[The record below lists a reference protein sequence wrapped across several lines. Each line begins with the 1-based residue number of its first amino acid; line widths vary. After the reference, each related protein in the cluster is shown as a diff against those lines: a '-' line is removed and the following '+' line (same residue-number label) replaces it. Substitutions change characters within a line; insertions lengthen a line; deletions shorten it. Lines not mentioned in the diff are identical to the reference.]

1 MKSTSDKTILTVVN
15 GIKKD
20 DSSKEVRAQTF
31 DKPSIVKHSINSI
44 NETETQ
50 NQDTKNDYLKIDVPK
65 IEENIIPEPFFT
77 ESDKLFSFAK
87 RDEVTMICRQI
98 PIIEKQYE
106 NIENNKVFY
115 ELSWKDKNIKKREIV
130 SASAISTKKELI
142 QLSDKGFAVN
152 DLNYKK
158 IINFLDKYIDL
169 NEIETLYMVNRLGH
183 VKKGFIH
190 PNIDTSLT
198 IMPQDSGEQSLL
210 NAFQESGTVESW
222 KTEVLERI
230 KKHPKALFYTIA
242 SFTAPLLHDLN
253 IDSFL
258 VDFSGHTSQGKT
270 TLLRLSST
278 VWGTQ
283 ELINEWN
290 TTKVAIERKAGFL
303 NSFPLLMDD
312 TKKANQKHLQDF
324 IYMFS
329 GGKSKGRGSLTGFQQ
344 DRTWKTIL
352 LSTGESSILE
362 YAQAAGVAGRV
373 ITLEDEPFGK
383 TSYEFLSGLYDAM
396 SKNFGIV
403 GRSFLEKWL
412 EIESEDKKNL
422 IKIYHELRNQYVK
435 EAHSNE
441 VLIRLSAYY
450 AAIHFTASILNT
462 LLGFNIDTDT
472 FEKLFQTH
480 AKENKAIDKPKQLL
494 EELLEHI
501 DSFRATIH
509 YGIEPKQ
516 TYAIFKNNNLYLTP
530 AFTKL
535 ILEAEEKSNR
545 KEWLKRG
552 YTITQKN
559 GLDYTTVKIK
569 GKAFKGIQINN
580 DIITELGFDFTE
592 EEAPPLKRS

>member
-1 MKSTSDKTILTVVN
+1 MKSTLDKKRFIVVDN
-15 GIKKD
+15 IKKENEQLKE
-20 DSSKEVRAQTF
+20 DSAPTF
-31 DKPSIVKHSINSI
+31 KHSFSQTNYSNNSI
-44 NETETQ
+44 NENKLE
-50 NQDTKNDYLKIDVPK
+50 NQDTKNDYLKVL
-65 IEENIIPEPFFT
+65 EENIIPKPFFIDN
-77 ESDKLFSFAK
+77 EKLFAFIK
-87 RDEVTMICRQI
+87 KDEITMICRQI
-98 PIIEKQYE
+98 PIVEKQYE

-115 ELSWKDKNIKKREIV
+115 ELSWKDKSIKKKEIV
-130 SASAISTKKELI
+130 SASTISTKKELI

-152 DLNYKK
+152 DLNYKN
-158 IINFLDKYIDL
+158 IIKFLDNYIDQ
-169 NEIETLYMVNRLGH
+169 NEIETQYMVNRLGH
-183 VKKGFIH
+183 VKRGFIH
-190 PNIDTSLT
+190 PNIDTGLT

-210 NAFQESGTVESW
+210 NAFRENGTVESW
-222 KTEVLERI
+222 KTEVLEKI

-242 SFTAPLLHDLN
+242 SFTAPLLHDLS

-312 TKKANQKHLQDF
+312 TKKANKNQLQDF

-383 TSYEFLSGLYDAM
+383 TSYEFLSELYDAM
-396 SKNFGIV
+396 NKNFGIV

-412 EIESEDKKNL
+412 KIESEDKKNL

-435 EAHSNE
+435 EAQSNE

-462 LLGFNIDTDT
+462 LLGFNIDTNT
-472 FEKLFQTH
+472 FEKLFKTH

-494 EELLEHI
+494 EELLERI

-535 ILEAEEKSNR
+535 ILEAEEKATR

-569 GKAFKGIQINN
+569 GKAFKGIQVNN
-580 DIITELGFDFTE
+580 DIIEELGFDFTE
-592 EEAPPLKRS
+592 EEAPPLKGS